1 MKEQPMNKK
10 TFILDTNVLLSDTN
24 AIHAFEE
31 NDVIIP
37 LAVLEELDNQK
48 SRQDEIGKNA
58 RLVTRQLD
66 DLRKDGGKLQLG
78 IDLPTGGKL
87 FVLATTSDAKLD
99 LPGEL
104 DCSKVDNVIIA
115 FAYQLTNNNKDGNFI
130 LVSKDI
136 NVRIKCDSLGVKS
149 EDYLKM
155 RVADT
160 RDEMYRGVSKI
171 CMPEEDIDAYFHG
184 EDTFVPPEVLAEH
197 QLFPNEILVIKDP
210 LDRKSAI
217 ARYMGPDQPIRKIVQ
232 QKDVFG
238 LIPRNKEQHFALDL
252 LMDDSIKIV
261 SLIGPSGTGK
271 TLLAVAAGLQQ
282 VLAGGGKYDKLI
294 ITRPVQPV
302 GRDIGFLPGT
312 LEEKM
317 DPWIAPIK
325 DNLNFL
331 VGNRFQ
337 SGKSKGFKSKKDG
350 EPDTMFKRD
359 PYLEGLFEDGK
370 IEVEAITF
378 IRGRSIPNSLIIIDE
393 SQNLSL
399 HELKTII
406 TRVGDGTKII
416 LTGDIE
422 QIDNVHVDVFTNGL
436 TYAVE
441 RFKEHHIAGHITLIK
456 GERSELATLASKI
469 L

>member
-1 MKEQPMNKK
+1 MSKK

-24 AIHAFEE
+24 ALHAFEE

-48 SRQDEIGKNA
+48 NRQDEVGKNA
-58 RLVTRQLD
+58 RIVSRHLD
-66 DLRKDGGKLQLG
+66 DLRKTGKLQDG
-78 IDLPTGGKL
+78 IALPTGGKL
-87 FVLATTSDAKLD
+87 FVLATEHGAKLD

-115 FAYQLTNNNKDGNFI
+115 FAYQMSKKKKDSQCI

-149 EDYLKM
+149 DDYLKM

-160 RDEMYRGVSKI
+160 KDEMYRGVSKI
-171 CMPEEDIDAYFHG
+171 TLSAEDIDGFYKD
-184 EDTFVPPEVLAEH
+184 EPVLLPPELLAEKT
-197 QLFPNEILVIKDP
+197 FYPNEILVIKDVT
-210 LDRKSAI
+210 DQKSAI
-217 ARYMGPDQPIRKIVQ
+217 ARFISPTQPIRRVPNL
-232 QKDVFG
+232 KDVFG
-238 LIPRNKEQHFALDL
+238 LVPRNKEQQFALDL
-252 LMDDSIKIV
+252 LLDPKIKLV

-271 TLLAVAAGLQQ
+271 TLLAVASGLQQ
-282 VLAGGGKYDKLI
+282 VLGGNGLYDKLI
-294 ITRPVQPV
+294 ITRPVQPL

-317 DPWIAPIK
+317 DPWIAPIR

-331 VGNRFQ
+331 VGNKFAG
-337 SGKSKGFKSKKDG
+337 GKKFKSKKDG
-350 EPDTMFKRD
+350 DDHTAVFKRD
-359 PYLEGLFEDGK
+359 PYLDALFEDGR
-370 IEVEAITF
+370 IEIEAITF
-378 IRGRSIPNSLIIIDE
+378 IRGRSIPNSFIIIDE
-393 SQNLSL
+393 SQNLSM

-406 TRVGDGTKII
+406 TRVGDGTKIV

-441 RFKEHHIAGHITLIK
+441 KFKEHHISGHITLIK